1 MQFLKIAGFPP
12 DQLQSSVILFYS
24 ISGMQHRAGTTL
36 AIHFL
41 LTLKRDRVSEKARIV
56 PIMQHPFSLWG
67 FSPPGSY
74 SHTGL
79 QNVCSG
85 STVFSSW
92 CNRQNWWW
100 WDFFCQFSSVN
111 TEDYFTDDESIAQWV
126 HWFCDKRERKRIALN
141 EWTVRKTVTPPSCT
155 QIGKSFQSMI
165 LSEIPHWHSSICCMV
180 NGYLGNECA
189 LWDQS

>member
-12 DQLQSSVILFYS
+12 DQLQSNVILFYS

-41 LTLKRDRVSEKARIV
+41 FTLKRDRVSEKARIV

-67 FSPPGSY
+67 FSPPCSY

-85 STVFSSW
+85 STVFRLGVIGKIDGDGFFLSIFF
-92 CNRQNWWW
+92 RQYGRLLHRRRKHSPMSTLVLW
-100 WDFFCQFSSVN
+100 Q
-111 TEDYFTDDESIAQWV
+111 TR
-126 HWFCDKRERKRIALN
+126 KKRIALN

-155 QIGKSFQSMI
+155 QIGKSIQSMI
-165 LSEIPHWHSSICCMV
+165 LSEIPHWHSNVCCMV
-180 NGYLGNECA
+180 NGYLGNEGA

>member
-41 LTLKRDRVSEKARIV
+41 FTLKRDRVSEKARIV

-100 WDFFCQFSSVN
+100 WDFFWSCQYGRLLHRRRKHCPMSTLVLWQ
-111 TEDYFTDDESIAQWV
+111 TR
-126 HWFCDKRERKRIALN
+126 KKRIALN

-155 QIGKSFQSMI
+155 QIGK
-165 LSEIPHWHSSICCMV
+165 
-180 NGYLGNECA
+180 
-189 LWDQS
+189 

>member
-12 DQLQSSVILFYS
+12 DQLQSNVILFYS

-41 LTLKRDRVSEKARIV
+41 FTLKRDRVSEKARIV

-67 FSPPGSY
+67 FSPPCSY

-85 STVFSSW
+85 STVF
-92 CNRQNWWW
+92 RLG
-100 WDFFCQFSSVN
+100 V
-111 TEDYFTDDESIAQWV
+111 
-126 HWFCDKRERKRIALN
+126 
-141 EWTVRKTVTPPSCT
+141 
-155 QIGKSFQSMI
+155 IGKIDGDGFFLSIFFRQYGRLLHRRRKHCPMSTLVLWQTRKKKNTIKWMNSQKDGDASFMYPNRKI
-165 LSEIPHWHSSICCMV
+165 ISEYDSEWNTTLV
-180 NGYLGNECA
+180 F
-189 LWDQS
+189 